1 VTYILILYFSRT
13 GSVAKLAHEISR
25 GIEQIDGIEA
35 RLRQVPPVSPTTEA
49 TADSIPT
56 EGPPYATLDDLAN
69 CNGLALGSPTR
80 FGNMAGA
87 LKNFLDTTGGLW
99 QSGALIGKPAACFTS
114 TSSLHGGQETT
125 LVSMMLPLIHHGMII
140 VGNPYSNTELFTTTT
155 GGTPYGPS
163 HFAGINNDHPISD
176 DEKTLCRH
184 LGKRLA
190 KISLKLQ

>member
-1 VTYILILYFSRT
+1 MPYILILYFSRT

-25 GIEQIDGIEA
+25 GVEQIDGIEA

-49 TADSIPT
+49 TADPIPS
-56 EGPPYATLDDLAN
+56 EGPPYASLDDLAQ
-69 CNGLALGSPTR
+69 CAGLALGSPTR

-87 LKNFLDTTGGLW
+87 LKNFFDTTGGLW
-99 QSGALIGKPAACFTS
+99 QSGALIGKPAGCFTS
-114 TSSLHGGQETT
+114 TNSLHGGQETT
-125 LVSMMLPLIHHGMII
+125 LLSMMIPLIHHGMII

-163 HFAGINNDHPISD
+163 HFAGPNNDYPISD
-176 DEKTLCRH
+176 DEKALCRH

-190 KISLKLQ
+190 DISLKLQ